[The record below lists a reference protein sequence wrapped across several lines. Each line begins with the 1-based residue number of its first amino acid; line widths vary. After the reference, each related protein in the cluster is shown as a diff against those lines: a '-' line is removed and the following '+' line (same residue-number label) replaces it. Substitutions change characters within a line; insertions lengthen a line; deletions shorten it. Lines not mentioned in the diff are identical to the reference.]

1 MNEWPRSFTTQ
12 FAGVRRPDRLAL
24 DRIRHVPG
32 AHALLVGLR
41 EQRDNSHAPLHGISD
56 RLMEVRMERSVVAQ
70 RLDKVLEEVRR
81 VDARTSLT
89 VEVED
94 HPALVIE
101 RTRLADMDEEIAE
114 LQGRYERL
122 GEQYDGLSRLVG
134 NLERWLVETVPSAAV
149 IRAAPAVR
157 PPRKSEDLATAIERC
172 RRRVRELDADLARIN
187 AAPPP
192 SSEAKKLA
200 REQLAALAA
209 RGRPQVR
216 SLVNHGG
223 EIQWPYVVNA
233 GPQAQ
238 ESAADAVGLLAWLFR
253 DQVASALDSE
263 IDAIADDAAA
273 LTPEQR
279 ADQRARALADRLAIE
294 REEEAFVRMVVAGGA
309 GVMRR
314 PDCDPRAVLGLSDD
328 LPGFAPEI

>member
-1 MNEWPRSFTTQ
+1 
-12 FAGVRRPDRLAL
+12 
-24 DRIRHVPG
+24 
-32 AHALLVGLR
+32 
-41 EQRDNSHAPLHGISD
+41 
-56 RLMEVRMERSVVAQ
+56 MERSVVVQ
-70 RLDKVLEEVRR
+70 RLDKVLEQVRR
-81 VDARTSLT
+81 VDARTSLA

-101 RTRLADMDEEIAE
+101 RSRLADMDEEIAE

-122 GEQYDGLSRLVG
+122 GEQYDNLSRLVG

-149 IRAAPAVR
+149 FRAAPAVR
-157 PPRKSEDLATAIERC
+157 PPRKSEDLAAAIERC
-172 RRRVRELDADLARIN
+172 RGRVLELEADLAKIE

-192 SSEAKKLA
+192 PAEAKKLA

-216 SLVNHGG
+216 GLVNRGG
-223 EIQWPYVVNA
+223 EVQWPYVVNA

-253 DQVASALDSE
+253 DEVASALDDE
-263 IDAIADDAAA
+263 IDAIADNTGA
-273 LTPEQR
+273 LTSEQR
-279 ADQRARALADRLAIE
+279 AEQRATALRDKLAVE
-294 REEEAFVRMVVAGGA
+294 REEEAFVRIAIAVGA